1 MRRLKN
7 STAAAST
14 VDTISSLPDAILCH
28 ILYFLTTKEAV
39 ATSILSKRWI
49 HLWHHVHN
57 LNFPDIKVET
67 VRSSVLFNEF
77 VYSVLLSREI
87 IAGYNVMNSFTL
99 DIRYDNPHLAFDLGF
114 PNIRK
119 WINVAVQRKLEHL
132 CIRLDVDN
140 LDDNGL
146 DYDADYPNLPVS
158 IFTCR
163 TLVSL
168 DLCWFRVK
176 GFSFSGF
183 QFPSLKTLNLKWVN
197 FSKVRDFMLFIA
209 GCPILEDLHI
219 SQMDFFLEKDSLTLQ
234 LQEFKRLSL
243 PKLKRAEF
251 VQFGCQCFPVNALST
266 VEYLCINTLK
276 VNQLQRPYDVVTIF
290 HNLTDLLLHYH
301 NRWDLVLHQCPKL
314 QNLQLSKGLCDP
326 MWCEKGQENWVEPEF
341 VPQCLLSSLRS
352 CTIHDF
358 SDLQSELMLEQYI
371 LKNAIILQTMTIWCK
386 TEQPEMESKLSICP
400 MASETC
406 ELSLCC

>member
-163 TLVSL
+163 TLV
-168 DLCWFRVK
+168 
-176 GFSFSGF
+176 
-183 QFPSLKTLNLKWVN
+183 
-197 FSKVRDFMLFIA
+197 
-209 GCPILEDLHI
+209 
-219 SQMDFFLEKDSLTLQ
+219 
-234 LQEFKRLSL
+234 
-243 PKLKRAEF
+243 
-251 VQFGCQCFPVNALST
+251 
-266 VEYLCINTLK
+266 
-276 VNQLQRPYDVVTIF
+276 NQLQRPYDVVTIF